1 MGWFAAIGDRKRY
14 ELPEIG
20 GWVELRQELS
30 IGEERNIYA
39 QAIKG
44 HVPLADGEVRIEYD
58 RAKLSF
64 GQVLAYL
71 VDWSESQEINGS
83 SVQAL
88 KPEIYNVIE
97 TCVQAHVE
105 GLEKKAPTK
114 AHKRKRGDVPTLP
127 SAA

>member
-1 MGWFAAIGDRKRY
+1 MGWFAAVGDRKRY

-20 GWVELRQELS
+20 GWIELRQELS

-44 HVPLADGEVRIEYD
+44 HVPLKDDEVRIEYD

-64 GQVLAYL
+64 GQTLAYL
-71 VDWSESQEINGS
+71 VDWSESQEINAS

-97 TCVQAHVE
+97 KCVQTHVE
-105 GLEKKAPTK
+105 GLEKKEPTK
-114 AHKRKRGDVPTLP
+114 GKKKKTDAVPILP